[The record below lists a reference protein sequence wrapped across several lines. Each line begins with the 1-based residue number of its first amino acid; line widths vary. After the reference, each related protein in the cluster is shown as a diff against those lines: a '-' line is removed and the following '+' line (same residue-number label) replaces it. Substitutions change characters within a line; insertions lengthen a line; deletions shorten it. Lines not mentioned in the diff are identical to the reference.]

1 MSVLKNGQWPSA
13 VQPDGDAASL
23 DPMTRL
29 SPRWAPLLLVQGEID
44 NVPGSSLDLAKRAV
58 HEIKDAEVKEA
69 QLVVVPGEAHMFDLP
84 PTVGTTD
91 LGDRWQAVVQGLEW
105 LCAHV

>member
-1 MSVLKNGQWPSA
+1 MSVLKNGQWLSA
-13 VQPDGDAASL
+13 VQPDDDAASL

-58 HEIKDAEVKEA
+58 HEIKDAGVKEA
-69 QLVVVPGEAHMFDLP
+69 QLVVVPGETHMFDLP